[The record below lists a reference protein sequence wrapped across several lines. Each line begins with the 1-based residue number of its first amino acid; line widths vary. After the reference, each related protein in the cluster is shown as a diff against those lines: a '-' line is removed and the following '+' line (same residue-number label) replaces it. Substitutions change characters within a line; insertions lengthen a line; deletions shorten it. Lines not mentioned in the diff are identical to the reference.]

1 MFSNLFQKKYQFIGF
16 EDVLHSLKNKDKFI
30 IINTLNHNE
39 QNVLIHNT
47 LPSTEEE
54 SIINSIIQKKNISAI
69 TIIIYGKNY
78 NDTSVE
84 AKYDKLIECGFK
96 DIAIYKGGLFEWLLL
111 QDIYGKN
118 NFPTSGKEI
127 DILKFKPLKTFGN
140 HLITY

>member
-16 EDVLHSLKNKDKFI
+16 EDVLYSLKNKDKFI

-39 QNVLIHNT
+39 QNVLICNT

-54 SIINSIIQKKNISAI
+54 SIINSIIQKKNISTI

-96 DIAIYKGGLFEWLLL
+96 DVAIYKGGLFEWLLL

>member
-16 EDVLHSLKNKDKFI
+16 EDVLYSLKNKDKFI

-39 QNVLIHNT
+39 QNVLICNT

-96 DIAIYKGGLFEWLLL
+96 DVAIYKGGLFEWLLL

-127 DILKFKPLKTFGN
+127 DILKFKPLKIFGN
-140 HLITY
+140 QLITY

>member
-16 EDVLHSLKNKDKFI
+16 EDVLYSLKNKDKFI
-30 IINTLNHNE
+30 IINTLTHNE
-39 QNVLIHNT
+39 QNVLICNT

-96 DIAIYKGGLFEWLLL
+96 DVAIYKGGLFEWLLL

>member
-16 EDVLHSLKNKDKFI
+16 EDVLYSLKNKDKFI

-39 QNVLIHNT
+39 QNVLICNT

-78 NDTSVE
+78 NDSSVE

-96 DIAIYKGGLFEWLLL
+96 DVAIYKGGLFEWLLL

>member
-1 MFSNLFQKKYQFIGF
+1 MYSNLFQKKYQFIGF

-111 QDIYGKN
+111 QDIYGKS

>member
-16 EDVLHSLKNKDKFI
+16 EDVLYSLKNKDKFI

-39 QNVLIHNT
+39 QNVLICNT

>member
-16 EDVLHSLKNKDKFI
+16 EDVLYSLKNKDKFI

-39 QNVLIHNT
+39 QNVLICNT

-96 DIAIYKGGLFEWLLL
+96 DVAIYKGGLFEWLLL

>member
-1 MFSNLFQKKYQFIGF
+1 MIC
-16 EDVLHSLKNKDKFI
+16 
-30 IINTLNHNE
+30 
-39 QNVLIHNT
+39 NT

-96 DIAIYKGGLFEWLLL
+96 DVEIYKGGLFEWLLL

-127 DILKFKPLKTFGN
+127 DILKFKPLKIFGN
-140 HLITY
+140 QLITY